1 MNNSIQTNNTAK
13 RVFNDGRDWFFEKR
27 FGLFVHW
34 GLYAI
39 NGLHEQEQM
48 RYCVPAEEYVKLIDK
63 FNPLKFNP
71 DRWIDLAQ
79 EAGMEYLVLTAKHHD
94 GFCLWDTKLTDFNV
108 MNSPYKKDIVAML
121 AEACHR
127 RGINLEIYYSVVDWH
142 HPAYPNIGRHHEIQ
156 TDPAK
161 HDWDKYMDFLKGQI
175 RELCSNYGTIHG
187 IWWDMNVPEHKDPS
201 VHEMIRKLQPSAL
214 INNRGFGEGD
224 YSTPER
230 DFDDE
235 KLNGTQA
242 YTKPTEA
249 CESIGAESWGYRDN
263 EDYFSVGTLTRSF
276 VKHFAKGANYL
287 LNAGPRADG
296 TFSEE
301 AVRILKKIGQW
312 RQQVKEAFEQV
323 EPLPLTVDNGNILL
337 GRKGNVLYV
346 YLLDAPRKS
355 GITLKPLDIQPKKVT
370 LLNNGRELKSKV
382 EIMPSLHAE
391 HKAYLHVWNI
401 PVDELANEAVIL
413 KLEFEEEGL
422 PQIWH

>member
-71 DRWIDLAQ
+71 DRWLDLAQ

-94 GFCLWDTKLTDFNV
+94 GFCVWDTKLSDFNV
-108 MNSPYKKDIVAML
+108 MNSPYKKDIVAMM

-127 RGINLEIYYSVVDWH
+127 RDINLEIYYSVVDWH

-175 RELCSNYGTIHG
+175 RELCSNYGSIHG

-214 INNRGFGEGD
+214 INNRGFDDGD

-230 DFDDE
+230 DFDPEGANPDE
-235 KLNGTQA
+235 RAFKR
-242 YTKPTEA
+242 PTEA
-249 CESIGAESWGYRDN
+249 CQSVGANSWGYRRG
-263 EDYFSVGTLTRSF
+263 EDYFSVKYFQRNIAKTL
-276 VKHFAKGANYL
+276 AMGGNYL
-287 LNAGPRADG
+287 LNAGPDANG
-296 TFSEE
+296 EFPAESVSIIEE
-301 AVRILKKIGQW
+301 LGKWYWK
-312 RQQVKEAFEQV
+312 VKEALTA
-323 EPLPLTVDNGNILL
+323 EPAPGLIENRRVLTT
-337 GRKGNVLYV
+337 RKGENIYIVCPDD
-346 YLLDAPRKS
+346 LDS
-355 GITLKPLDIQPKKVT
+355 GTLALRPLDREPKELV
-370 LLNNGRELKSKV
+370 LLNTGESVQFTLEPTVYEMAKG
-382 EIMPSLHAE
+382 
-391 HKAYLHVWNI
+391 KALRLRKI
-401 PVDELANEAVIL
+401 PVNKLNSEVAVFKVI
-413 KLEFEEEGL
+413 
-422 PQIWH
+422 